1 MTYGLSRDFEPRGL
15 VPLAGYLPDDITL
28 GYPTELR
35 HVAVGPLVRMIADMQ
50 AAGLRPFV
58 ISGYRSYSAQAIARE
73 KWAEKEPDRVNILSA
88 PPGSVSYTHLL
99 AGGQPGAPG
108 HNTLLRD
115 GAAIDL
121 PGKTTLA
128 LRPGDVIRIETPGGG
143 GWGSSRPVSSV
154 Q

>member
-1 MTYGLSRDFEPRGL
+1 MRLEQYSLRPGSGGTRAAHGGDGL
-15 VPLAGYLPDDITL
+15 VRAIRFLISATATL
-28 GYPTELR
+28 TGER
-35 HVAVGPLVRMIADMQ
+35 R
-50 AAGLRPFV
+50 R
-58 ISGYRSYSAQAIARE
+58 R
-73 KWAEKEPDRVNILSA
+73 A
-88 PPGSVSYTHLL
+88 PYGL

-143 GWGSSRPVSSV
+143 GWGSSRSVSSV
-154 Q
+154 QYLVERSLTEH